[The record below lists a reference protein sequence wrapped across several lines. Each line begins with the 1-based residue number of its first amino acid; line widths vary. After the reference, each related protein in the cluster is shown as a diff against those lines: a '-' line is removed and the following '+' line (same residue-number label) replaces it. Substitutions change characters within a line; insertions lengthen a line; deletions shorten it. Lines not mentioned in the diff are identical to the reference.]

1 MKTVYALLF
10 LLIFFAANAQEVLP
24 PSDSLRALVEG
35 RTQAVV
41 LDLVNPDILK
51 WSASTQIFDYK
62 PAQVFPEIS
71 HPDGTMK
78 EKREVGG
85 DVITWSE
92 EVTRAWYRAMQD
104 SVSHY
109 LMLYSQNADSGATE
123 DILYRTFINQKTVQV
138 FGADLKI
145 LLDMLPP
152 VNPQNPE
159 EIGMVHKYLFVYF
172 EKTYFLKGELNLN
185 EFNDSNRD
193 QFPFLYA
200 VSKTVSFVK

>member
-1 MKTVYALLF
+1 MRIVYSLFILLAF
-10 LLIFFAANAQEVLP
+10 TTAYAQEVVP
-24 PSDSLRALVEG
+24 PSDSLRAMVEG

-51 WSASTQIFDYK
+51 WSASTQIYEYK
-62 PAQVFPEIS
+62 PGQIFPEIS

-92 EVTRAWYRAMQD
+92 EVTRAWYRSMQD

-109 LMLYSQNADSGATE
+109 LALYSQNADSGTTE
-123 DILYRTFINQKTVQV
+123 DIFYRSFINQKTVQV

-152 VNPQNPE
+152 INPRNPD

-172 EKTYFLKGELNLN
+172 EKTYFLKGELNLI
-185 EFNDSNRD
+185 EFNDTNRE